1 MVLKIIRISL
11 MIGCTRIRISK
22 SLLKVTGFAL
32 QSGGAQDR
40 RAHVGHFEFL
50 EVDFA

>member
-1 MVLKIIRISL
+1 MVLKIIKISL

-32 QSGGAQDR
+32 QSGGAL
-40 RAHVGHFEFL
+40 G
-50 EVDFA
+50 

>member
-22 SLLKVTGFAL
+22 SLLKVTGFAP
-32 QSGGAQDR
+32 QSGGAL
-40 RAHVGHFEFL
+40 G
-50 EVDFA
+50 